1 MGARMGTVGGPAEK
15 PALLADANVLIDY
28 RNTDLA
34 ILALVNDRVGPLAVV
49 ESVFQE
55 VRRVSATDLEQLGI
69 EIIET
74 SEAQKDRAAAIDF
87 AVSFNDRLAFVVC
100 LDEGR
105 ICVTNDKD
113 LQRLCEARGV
123 QTRFGLRLLLD
134 LVAVG
139 AIDHTRAASV
149 ARKIQATNSRFI
161 NERVVERFLEELAE
175 LN

>member
-1 MGARMGTVGGPAEK
+1 MGTVGGAAEK

-28 RNTDLA
+28 RNSDLA
-34 ILALVNDRVGPLAVV
+34 ILGLVNDRLGPLAVV

-55 VRRVSATDLEQLGI
+55 VRRVSAADLEQLGV

-74 SEAQKDRAAAIDF
+74 SEAQNDRAADIDF
-87 AVSFNDRLAFVVC
+87 AISLNDRLAFVVC
-100 LDEGR
+100 LDERR

-123 QTRFGLRLLLD
+123 RTRFGLRLLLD

-139 AIDHTRAASV
+139 AIDHARAAPV
-149 ARKIQATNSRFI
+149 VRKIQATNSRFI
-161 NERVVERFLEELAE
+161 NERIVERFLEELAE

>member
-28 RNTDLA
+28 RNSDLT
-34 ILALVNDRVGPLAVV
+34 ILALVNDRLGPLAVV

-55 VRRVSATDLEQLGI
+55 VRRVSATDLEQLGV

-74 SEAQKDRAAAIDF
+74 SEAQRDRAAEIDF

-113 LQRLCEARGV
+113 LQRLCEIHGV
-123 QTRFGLRLLLD
+123 RTRFGLRLLLD

-139 AIDHTRAASV
+139 AIDHARAASV
-149 ARKIQATNSRFI
+149 VRKIQATNSRFI
-161 NERVVERFLEELAE
+161 NERVVGRFLEELAE
-175 LN
+175 SN